1 MGGTPVCIATL
12 QAQSAVQFQPS
23 PPATGQ
29 TTEFQPLSAAAAAA
43 ALTKKMTTGTTFPIV
58 LQVVFLNDDIKGK
71 PEMLKRREKF
81 NTYLTHSC

>member
-29 TTEFQPLSAAAAAA
+29 TTEFQPLSAAAA